1 MDIKIKNVNLV
12 IDKTEILSN
21 INLDIDKPSIYG
33 LVGRNG
39 AGKTSLLKAIVG
51 LYEISSGEI
60 FINGLDLN
68 TSRNTILKN
77 LGSVIEYP
85 VFYEN
90 LTAEENM
97 EIHYK
102 YMMYN
107 QSCDYSKYITF
118 LGLKL
123 NTNKKVEE
131 FSLGMKQRL
140 GIARA
145 LSTEPDILL
154 LDEPFNGLDPIGLAE
169 LSDKLI
175 ELKQDKIILIS
186 SHSLDELIKISDRI
200 GIVANNTLQELDA
213 NSVNVE
219 EKAIKIMKG
228 DL

>member
-12 IDKTEILSN
+12 IDKTEVLRN
-21 INLDIDKPSIYG
+21 INLNIDKPTIYG
-33 LVGRNG
+33 LVGTNG
-39 AGKTSLLKAIVG
+39 AGKTSLLKTIIG
-51 LYEISSGEI
+51 LYEISSGQI
-60 FINGLDLN
+60 VINGMDLS

-77 LGSVIEYP
+77 MGSVIEYP

-90 LTAEENM
+90 LTAEENI
-97 EIHYK
+97 EVHYK

-107 QSCDYSKYITF
+107 QSSDYSKYIKL
-118 LGLKL
+118 LGLES
-123 NTNKKVEE
+123 NTNKKVEG

-169 LSDKLI
+169 LSDKLV
-175 ELKQDKIILIS
+175 ELKNDKIIIIS

-213 NSVNVE
+213 NSDNVE

-228 DL
+228 EL